1 MAGAKIALSA
11 TLGELKN
18 DGNGNALVNTP
29 VSADEAGSIVIFT
42 ENDDGTHT
50 GARSLRSPETDKDYR
65 LRVGT
70 DSLLAFETFTH
81 TAQNTGRY
89 RYGNTTMT
97 ITWSASGLTTNGSS
111 ITTTATGAALRT
123 RAEFPVYTA
132 GVTYAEQVIGFT
144 APPTA
149 NVIIEFGLG
158 ISPDAA
164 NGTPTDGAFFR
175 LTSAGLQCVV
185 SFSGSETTTSVPV
198 SWSYVNNQAIKFAVA
213 TSARGVDFWADDQ
226 KLASIPAPVSLG
238 TVSSAQTLPCFIMQ
252 RHPGVASA
260 VFQAK
265 LYSLMVSL
273 GGLTQTLTPEEIAGA
288 MYGSLEGATGHTMG
302 SLANFA
308 NSANPTAAV
317 PTNTTAALGSG
328 LGGQFW
334 ETDTLAVT
342 TDGVIASYQV
352 PAGTIAIPGRRL
364 AIYGVKVESFV
375 QTALT
380 GGGYVGVWSLAFG
393 HTAVSLATAEAATTK
408 APRRV
413 PLGNHTLAAAAAAL
427 TVPATVSAAF
437 TRPIIVNPGEFVAV
451 VKKKVG
457 TAPSAGVVAH
467 TVTFNA
473 GWI

>member
-1 MAGAKIALSA
+1 MAGAKIALSS

-29 VSADEAGSIVIFT
+29 TDAAKAGAIVVFT

-65 LRVGT
+65 LRVGQ

-81 TAQNTGRY
+81 AAQNTGKY

-132 GVTYAEQVIGFT
+132 GVTYAEQVLAFT
-144 APPTA
+144 AQPTA
-149 NVIIEFGLG
+149 NVIVEFGLG

-164 NGTPTDGAFFR
+164 ATTPTDGCFFR

-185 SFSGSETTTSVPV
+185 SFGGSETTVSAPV
-198 SWSYVNNQAIKFAVA
+198 SFTYANNQAIKFAVA
-213 TSARGVDFWADDQ
+213 ASARSVDFWADDQ
-226 KLASIPAPVSLG
+226 RLASISTPTSVGLSN
-238 TVSSAQTLPCFIMQ
+238 SAQTLPCFLMQ
-252 RHPGVASA
+252 RHPGAAGA
-260 VFQAK
+260 VLQAK
-265 LYSLMVSL
+265 LYSLMVTL
-273 GGLTQTLTPEEIAGA
+273 GGLTQTLDYDDLSACLWGA
-288 MYGSLEGATGHTMG
+288 YEGTTGNAMG
-302 SLANFA
+302 SAASFA

-317 PTNTTAALGSG
+317 PTNTTAALGTG

-342 TDGVIASYQV
+342 TDGVICSYQV
-352 PAGTIAIPGRRL
+352 PAGSIATPGRRL
-364 AIYGVKVESFV
+364 VVKGVKVESFV

-380 GGGYVGVWSLAFG
+380 GGGYVAVWSLAFG
-393 HTAVSLATAEAATTK
+393 HTAVSLATTEAATTK
-408 APRRV
+408 APRRL
-413 PLGNHTLAAAAAAL
+413 PLGNQSVASAAAVS
-427 TVPATVSAAF
+427 TVLNSVYVDLA
-437 TRPIIVNPGEFVAV
+437 RPIVVNPGEFLAV

-457 TAPSAGVVAH
+457 TAPSAGVIAH
-467 TVTFNA
+467 TITFDA